1 MKTVIL
7 AGGLGTRLR
16 EETEYRPKPMVPIGT
31 NPILW
36 HIMRTY
42 AHFNYK
48 DFVICVGYK
57 GESIKEYFRDF
68 ASLNL
73 DFTIKIGKNSVLE
86 SHGSLEE
93 EGWNVTVANTGAET
107 MTGGRIFKIRKYL
120 NNETFFC
127 TYGDGV
133 SNVNIEE
140 LINFHREHG
149 KIATMTAVKPVTRFG
164 ALEIVNNG
172 QVNNFF
178 EKPQS
183 DGWVNAG
190 FFVFEPEIFNYLKED
205 SILEN
210 EPLARLVIDGQ
221 LAAFK
226 HTGFWQPMDTFRETQ
241 ILNELWVNKNAPWKV
256 WE

>member
-1 MKTVIL
+1 
-7 AGGLGTRLR
+7 
-16 EETEYRPKPMVPIGT
+16 
-31 NPILW
+31 
-36 HIMRTY
+36 
-42 AHFNYK
+42 
-48 DFVICVGYK
+48 
-57 GESIKEYFRDF
+57 
-68 ASLNL
+68 
-73 DFTIKIGKNSVLE
+73 
-86 SHGSLEE
+86 
-93 EGWNVTVANTGAET
+93 
-107 MTGGRIFKIRKYL
+107 
-120 NNETFFC
+120 
-127 TYGDGV
+127 
-133 SNVNIEE
+133 
-140 LINFHREHG
+140 
-149 KIATMTAVKPVTRFG
+149 MTAVKPVTRFG
-164 ALEIVNNG
+164 ALEIGNNG

>member
-164 ALEIVNNG
+164 ALEIGNNG